1 MPGAML
7 REGFGRAPAVIR
19 AASLP
24 AIRAR
29 AESSAGLKYKAAS
42 DNVCKSQ
49 VVGGQGEIAR
59 PRFCSTKDRSSESA
73 RFRDSNREAVA
84 LATIGAAWYRCA
96 AHPAKDK
103 IPARGTSRFQ
113 IASIKNL
120 LLNFLQFTRP
130 SGPRTPLRAQASAPA
145 ER

>member
-7 REGFGRAPAVIR
+7 KVGLGRAPAITR

-24 AIRAR
+24 ATRAR

-42 DNVCKSQ
+42 DKVCKFQ
-49 VVGGQGEIAR
+49 VAGGQGETER
-59 PRFCSTKDRSSESA
+59 PRFCSTNNWSPESA
-73 RFRDSNREAVA
+73 RLRDSSRDAVA
-84 LATIGAAWYRCA
+84 LATMGAALYRCA

-113 IASIKNL
+113 IASIRNL
-120 LLNFLQFTRP
+120 SF
-130 SGPRTPLRAQASAPA
+130 
-145 ER
+145 

>member
-7 REGFGRAPAVIR
+7 KEGLGRAPAVIS
-19 AASLP
+19 AASVP

-49 VVGGQGEIAR
+49 DFGGHGEIGR
-59 PRFCSTKDRSSESA
+59 PKLFSSKDWSPVSA
-73 RFRDSNREAVA
+73 RFRDSNAEAVT
-84 LATIGAAWYRCA
+84 LATMGAAWYRCA
-96 AHPAKDK
+96 AQPAKDK

-113 IASIKNL
+113 IAFIKNL
-120 LLNFLQFTRP
+120 LLNFLRFTRP

>member
-1 MPGAML
+1 ML
-7 REGFGRAPAVIR
+7 TEGLGRAPAVTR
-19 AASLP
+19 AASV
-24 AIRAR
+24 AVTRAR

-42 DNVCKSQ
+42 DSVCKSQ
-49 VVGGQGEIAR
+49 VVGGQGDTEW
-59 PRFCSTKDRSSESA
+59 PRFCSTKDWSPELA
-73 RFRDSNREAVA
+73 RFRDSNRDAVV
-84 LATIGAAWYRCA
+84 LATMGAAWYRCA

-103 IPARGTSRFQ
+103 IPARGISRFQ

-120 LLNFLQFTRP
+120 LLNFLQFTGP